1 LSAGWLL
8 LLVPVGAA
16 VGMVSAAFGIGGGVM
31 MVPVMV
37 LGYGLD
43 QHAAQGTS
51 LMVIVPTALAGV
63 VAHHRRGFV
72 ALGGVV
78 GVYGGA
84 QLALAVD
91 GELLRRVFG
100 FVVVASGIRLV
111 IQGRSARRHEQGAD
125 DELS

>member
-1 LSAGWLL
+1 
-8 LLVPVGAA
+8 
-16 VGMVSAAFGIGGGVM
+16 
-31 MVPVMV
+31 
-37 LGYGLD
+37 
-43 QHAAQGTS
+43 
-51 LMVIVPTALAGV
+51 
-63 VAHHRRGFV
+63 
-72 ALGGVV
+72 VV